1 MEIDDVQL
9 KRILRPTVEDMNFMS
24 YIIKSLMDNINPLDT
39 ADIFDQSQHMF
50 YEGSD
55 EWIRCHF
62 KNYLLHMMRC
72 SSLEGNILPPLA
84 NC

>member
-1 MEIDDVQL
+1 MA
-9 KRILRPTVEDMNFMS
+9 
-24 YIIKSLMDNINPLDT
+24 YIIKSITENNDPFKT
-39 ADIFDQSQHMF
+39 ADIFDESQHVF

-72 SSLEGNILPPLA
+72 TSLDGKKGFLLIS
-84 NC
+84 